1 MENKDHV
8 SSCGLG
14 TAMMSYIYGELAEG
28 GRASIDDHLAVCSA
42 CTDEFAELSISR
54 FSVYEWKREV
64 FDPFPTPSFVIPFE
78 ADAASAGWLAGLRLV
93 LAWRTPA
100 VGFAVLVIAALGT
113 GLIALMGTRAPVDV
127 TSVPALEIKGETPAA
142 PPTLA
147 AAEPRPAL
155 QEPVSTR
162 FRRSTA
168 ARVQAT
174 PTRVAVKQSN
184 RVIETST
191 RAINAGQQRPSLSN
205 YRDDEDTTL
214 RLSDLFAD
222 GGV

>member
-1 MENKDHV
+1 MENKDQV

-14 TAMMSYIYGELAEG
+14 TAMMSYIYGELAES

-64 FDPFPTPSFVIPFE
+64 FDSIPTPSFVIPFE

-93 LAWRTPA
+93 LASRTPA
-100 VGFAVLVIAALGT
+100 VGFAVLAIAALGT

-127 TSVPALEIKGETPAA
+127 TSVPALEIKGETP
-142 PPTLA
+142 
-147 AAEPRPAL
+147 AEPRPAL